1 MHPRFRPVFDYL
13 FYNRRMRDIE
23 DYDPEILSIWSRK
36 ILEKIKNGEDDWE
49 KALPTYVDTII
60 KNKGLFGYTAEKN

>member
-1 MHPRFRPVFDYL
+1 
-13 FYNRRMRDIE
+13 MRDIE

-60 KNKGLFGYTAEKN
+60 KNKGLFGYSAEKN

>member
-1 MHPRFRPVFDYL
+1 
-13 FYNRRMRDIE
+13 MRDIE

-60 KNKGLFGYTAEKN
+60 KNKGLFGYSSEKN